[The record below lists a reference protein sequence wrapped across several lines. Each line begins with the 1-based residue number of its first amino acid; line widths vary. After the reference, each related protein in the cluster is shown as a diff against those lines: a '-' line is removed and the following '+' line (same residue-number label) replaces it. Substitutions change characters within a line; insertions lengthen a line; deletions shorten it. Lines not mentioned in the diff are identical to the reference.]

1 MSNPSIAGA
10 TPLHSLYADH
20 HGWLLERLRH
30 KLANACDAAD
40 LTQDTFMRALVAGGI
55 ENIREP
61 RAWLT
66 TIARN
71 LWLAHYRR
79 RSLERAYIDALAAL
93 PEAVSPAP
101 EHEALLLEALQEIDA
116 MLDGLPSRVRDAFL
130 MAQLEGLTYAQ
141 ISEQLGVCERSVKRY
156 VAQAFARCVLLAP

>member
-1 MSNPSIAGA
+1 MSTPSVAGA
-10 TPLHSLYADH
+10 NSLHLLYANH
-20 HGWLLERLRH
+20 HGWLLDRLHR
-30 KLANACDAAD
+30 KLGNACDAAD
-40 LTQDTFMRALVAGGI
+40 LMQDTFMRAFVAGGI
-55 ENIREP
+55 EDIREP

-79 RSLERAYIDALAAL
+79 RSLELAYLEALAAL

-101 EHEALLLEALQEIDA
+101 EHQALILEAVQEIDT
-116 MLDGLPSRVRDAFL
+116 MLDGLPTRVREAFL

-156 VAQAFARCVLLAP
+156 VSQAFARCILLAP

>member
-1 MSNPSIAGA
+1 MSNPSVTGA
-10 TPLHSLYADH
+10 NPLHSLYADH
-20 HGWLLERLRH
+20 HGWLLERLRR

-40 LTQDTFMRALVAGGI
+40 LTQDTFLRAFIAGDI

-71 LWLAHYRR
+71 LWLAHHRR
-79 RSLERAYIDALAAL
+79 RSLEQAYYYALAAL

-101 EHEALLLEALQEIDA
+101 EHLALILESVQEIDA

-141 ISEQLGVCERSVKRY
+141 ISTQLGVCERTAKRY
-156 VAQAFARCVLLAP
+156 VAQAFARCILLAP